1 MTRSLAAAVLFFS
14 ATLLLATATRSLAQ
28 ERQIGQINTATGAV
42 SVVRNGQSLP
52 IKIGDPVYQRD
63 VVETGKDSS
72 AGITFVDNSVFSTGP
87 GSSLSLDQFHFDSA
101 SFKGDMLAKLKK
113 GTLTVVSGDIARSAP
128 GNMKIQTPT
137 AILGVRGTTFAI
149 EVQ

>member
-1 MTRSLAAAVLFFS
+1 MKQWGAAAIILLVTAMS
-14 ATLLLATATRSLAQ
+14 AVAQ
-28 ERQIGQINTATGAV
+28 EQSIGQINTATGTV
-42 SVVRNGQSLP
+42 SVVRGAQTLP
-52 IKIGDPVYQRD
+52 LKVGDAVYQKD
-63 VVETGKDSS
+63 VVETGKNSS

-87 GSSLSLDQFHFDSA
+87 ESRLALDQFHFDSGK
-101 SFKGDMLAKLKK
+101 FKGDMLAKLQK

-149 EVQ
+149 EVH

>member
-1 MTRSLAAAVLFFS
+1 MTRLLAALA
-14 ATLLLATATRSLAQ
+14 LLLTTAAPSLAQ
-28 ERQIGQINTATGAV
+28 QQIGQINTATGTV
-42 SVVRNGQSLP
+42 SVVRGGASKP
-52 IKIGDPVYQRD
+52 IAVGEPVYQQD
-63 VVETGKDSS
+63 VVETGANSS
-72 AGITFVDNSVFSTGP
+72 VGITFVDNSVFSTGP
-87 GSSLSLDQFHFDSA
+87 GSSLSLDQFHFDSS

-113 GTLTVVSGDIARSAP
+113 GTLTVVSGDIARSSP